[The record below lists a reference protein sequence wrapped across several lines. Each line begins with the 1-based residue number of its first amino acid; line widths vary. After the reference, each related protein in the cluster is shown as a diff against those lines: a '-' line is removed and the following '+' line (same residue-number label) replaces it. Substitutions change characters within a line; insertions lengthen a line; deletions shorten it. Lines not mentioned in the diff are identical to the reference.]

1 MLTTAST
8 RKLNVKH
15 FVDEY
20 QMGLKEKEMSL
31 GEWFNFVLVGLFA
44 FFIFL
49 WPLVH
54 VLKSDRSH
62 GGAKFGWF
70 LATFIFSW
78 LAYIVFLIVTQS
90 AADNKLLVE
99 QQKE

>member
-1 MLTTAST
+1 
-8 RKLNVKH
+8 
-15 FVDEY
+15 
-20 QMGLKEKEMSL
+20 MSL
-31 GEWFNFVLVGLFA
+31 REWIIYLVVGLVG

-70 LATFIFSW
+70 LATLLFSW

-90 AADNKLLVE
+90 TVDKKLLVE
-99 QQKE
+99 SEK

>member
-1 MLTTAST
+1 
-8 RKLNVKH
+8 
-15 FVDEY
+15 
-20 QMGLKEKEMSL
+20 MSL
-31 GEWFNFVLVGLFA
+31 REWIIYLVVGLVG

-70 LATFIFSW
+70 LATLLFSW

-90 AADNKLLVE
+90 TVDKNLLVE
-99 QQKE
+99 SEK

>member
-1 MLTTAST
+1 
-8 RKLNVKH
+8 
-15 FVDEY
+15 
-20 QMGLKEKEMSL
+20 MSL
-31 GEWFNFVLVGLFA
+31 REWFIALVVGLFA

-70 LATFIFSW
+70 LATLFFSW

-90 AADNKLLVE
+90 TADKKLYVE
-99 QQKE
+99 SQKE